1 MATTT
6 LSFNQIAAASSVD
19 MVNSFAQDFSKL
31 REMLAHSQFSVLPNG
46 TNLTVA
52 AKTATLQD
60 GIAAENAEIP
70 ASTIVGDASIVTLT
84 YKKYRALIGFE
95 RIATEGE
102 GAVVNADNLLRGQL
116 QGDVKQAI
124 ADGLATAGNTAVTP
138 SAGDSVQK
146 RCAALWAALSAG
158 RENYA
163 TTPVFFANPS
173 AVAEYLGAANITVQ
187 TAFGVQYL
195 VNFLGLGTLILS
207 AKIPATSSLPLL
219 ISAPSTAQASPPTSL
234 ALSPSSTRRRTRTLP
249 CRLSPSLASRSCPAS
264 PRTSTSPFLALNDD
278 LPRDSRV

>member
-124 ADGLATAGNTAVTP
+124 ADGLATTCSERWTRELRHHARLLRQPVRCCRVPRRCEHHRSDGVWC
-138 SAGDSVQK
+138 SV
-146 RCAALWAALSAG
+146 S
-158 RENYA
+158 RE
-163 TTPVFFANPS
+163 
-173 AVAEYLGAANITVQ
+173 
-187 TAFGVQYL
+187 
-195 VNFLGLGTLILS
+195 
-207 AKIPATSSLPLL
+207 LP
-219 ISAPSTAQASPPTSL
+219 
-234 ALSPSSTRRRTRTLP
+234 RTRHAHP
-249 CRLSPSLASRSCPAS
+249 VRE
-264 PRTSTSPFLALNDD
+264 
-278 LPRDSRV
+278 DSRDHHLRDCRREPRRCRC

>member
-60 GIAAENAEIP
+60 GTAAENAEIP

-124 ADGLATAGNTAVTP
+124 ADGLATTGNTAVATA
-138 SAGDSVQK
+138 SGDSVQK
-146 RCAALWAALSAG
+146 RCAKLWAALSAG
-158 RENYA
+158 RESYA

-173 AVAEYLGAANITVQ
+173 AVADYLGAANITVQ

-207 AKIPATSSLPLL
+207 AKIPATTIYATAEENLVVAAADISSINGAGFATDQSGVIAVKHAPKDENAAMQVVAIAGIKVVPAVASHIYKSVL
-219 ISAPSTAQASPPTSL
+219 SA
-234 ALSPSSTRRRTRTLP
+234 
-249 CRLSPSLASRSCPAS
+249 
-264 PRTSTSPFLALNDD
+264 
-278 LPRDSRV
+278 